1 LRKEENG
8 RTMGLFPIGE
18 RVSLGESATAGILP
32 DPKAILIE
40 SPFGLFFILQVLLE
54 LWNDTL

>member
-1 LRKEENG
+1 
-8 RTMGLFPIGE
+8 MGLLPIGE

-40 SPFGLFFILQVLLE
+40 SPFGLFFILRVLLE